1 MKKYILETYRLLVEL
16 KNEKCVPER
25 HEKDLDRCIRQLEET
40 IEKKNYSL
48 SIGIVGLIAAIFK
61 SFLDPP

>member
-25 HEKDLDRCIRQLEET
+25 HEKDLERCIRHLEEA
-40 IEKKNYSL
+40 IEKKSYSL
-48 SIGIVGLIAAIFK
+48 NIGIIGLIAAIFK
-61 SFLDPP
+61 SFIDPP